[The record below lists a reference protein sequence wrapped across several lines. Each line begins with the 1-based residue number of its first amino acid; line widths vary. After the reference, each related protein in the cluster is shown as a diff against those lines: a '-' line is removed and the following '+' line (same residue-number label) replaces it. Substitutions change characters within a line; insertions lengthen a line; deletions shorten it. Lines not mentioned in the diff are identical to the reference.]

1 MSDLDLISII
11 AKVIVM
17 SIVVKALVIGSDFSF
32 HHWMKD
38 GKKYTEWYSNR
49 SKYKS

>member
-1 MSDLDLISII
+1 MDDLAIISIA
-11 AKVIVM
+11 AKILVMCIVLKSVI
-17 SIVVKALVIGSDFSF
+17 IGSDFNF

-49 SKYKS
+49 PKYKN